1 MPKRVISA
9 NRSAYRLLLNLMRS
23 ERESKGLTQQQVAE
37 QLGIAASALAKW
49 ERAERR
55 VDVIDL
61 RDYLLACGA
70 DFNEFTARW
79 SKLVDGLADSSEVE
93 VKLRS
98 RPRKQVKPDERLM
111 R

>member
-1 MPKRVISA
+1 
-9 NRSAYRLLLNLMRS
+9 MRA

-37 QLGIAASALAKW
+37 QLGIPASALAKW

-55 VDVIDL
+55 VDIIDL

-79 SKLVDGLADSSEVE
+79 SNLAADLGSSDPAE
-93 VKLRS
+93 VKLRKRARRQAS
-98 RPRKQVKPDERLM
+98 PDER